1 MHMTS
6 KRKPI
11 PQMTKFGIANFP
23 TPDDVAK
30 QQKELLQ
37 KLKSSSIIP
46 TLYEGIENCSLN
58 DCGRHKCSDACRFG
72 AYRKKCKS
80 IPAIYWLLA
89 EHDGPL
95 YEVRVARMCWAQA
108 FDDLHPPIVA
118 AKKANQR
125 ALYNLYDPDVVAV
138 GTFKVSVA
146 ADDYRCE
153 IHQIVAGAAEHALK
167 RAFVPSEKVEVA
179 GFFWTKEVEN
189 LGPAISSVLRHGPR
203 TWKNPRQR
211 ERTNETPNSAKATRW
226 RTVSP
231 AMFSADP
238 AAPSNATN
246 DCWPEYYAWRLSLM
260 NDACMVRYGCDRY
273 FNALHKPE
281 RERVIKV
288 PKKHPF
294 PRGLEYHMFGQGR
307 WTHTDPQGMDYVPKR
322 LRNQGGYT
330 GDPNVDYFSLDDD
343 E

>member
-1 MHMTS
+1 V
-6 KRKPI
+6 
-11 PQMTKFGIANFP
+11 AN
-23 TPDDVAK
+23 
-30 QQKELLQ
+30 
-37 KLKSSSIIP
+37 
-46 TLYEGIENCSLN
+46 
-58 DCGRHKCSDACRFG
+58 G
-72 AYRKKCKS
+72 AY
-80 IPAIYWLLA
+80 
-89 EHDGPL
+89 
-95 YEVRVARMCWAQA
+95 
-108 FDDLHPPIVA
+108 
-118 AKKANQR
+118 
-125 ALYNLYDPDVVAV
+125 
-138 GTFKVSVA
+138 VS
-146 ADDYRCE
+146 E

-203 TWKNPRQR
+203 TWKNPLQR
-211 ERTNETPNSAKATRW
+211 ERTNEAPNSAKATRW

-231 AMFSADP
+231 ATFSADP
-238 AAPSNATN
+238 AAPSNAIN

-307 WTHTDPQGMDYVPKR
+307 WTHTDPQDQGYVPKSQ
-322 LRNQGGYT
+322 RNHGGEIAN
-330 GDPNVDYFSLDDD
+330 PNTDYFSLEDD